1 MPRLL
6 PVSRRSLLVARSA
19 LLVALL
25 LLTAGQA
32 FADLAK
38 LDPRARVALAQLRA
52 GEPSASMMAYSQAVN
67 EQGELDV
74 FIVSSASRAELEAA
88 GARVRT
94 VAGEVCTAYIPVAA
108 VEAVA
113 ALPSVRSIT
122 GAAPCYEELDASVPA
137 TNATALRGAGPAFTG
152 MNGAGVLVGDVDSG
166 MDYKHGD
173 FKDAAG
179 NSRLVSL
186 WDQTD
191 AGGPT
196 PGSFAY
202 GSEWFPAELTAGTAR
217 AVDLSG
223 HGTHVMGI
231 IGGDGSLTGG
241 AVPEYTYAGMAPM
254 ADLIFVKTTMY
265 STDIIDGVNYIFG
278 KATAL
283 GKNAA
288 VNLSLGSQFGPHD
301 GSSPFESGLNALCGP
316 GRIVAK
322 SAGNDRGTNL
332 HAMLFATGAG
342 DSAKLT
348 VAGGTTSGRLLAID
362 GYYGASDN
370 LNVTIRS
377 PGNKF
382 IGPITLGNVNAA
394 YPGATTGVNGRVYL
408 ENGLSLTSRGD
419 REVYV
424 ELTSL
429 GTGVGSITGIWT
441 FYFTPVSLGGDA
453 RVDLWRYYLSTAS
466 LTGSFTLKNTNSYL
480 VGEPG
485 NADSVITT
493 ASWSSK
499 RYWYDCAGHYLNFT
513 GSANPGYLSPFSS
526 PGPTRDG
533 RQKPDIAAPGA
544 VIGSALSQDLS
555 TICPTGN
562 STYLPDG
569 QKHQVMQGTSMA
581 APHTTGAVA
590 LLMQKYGA
598 ISPAWAKA
606 YFQNHAMVDSYTGTP
621 WTADWGWGKLWLGDL
636 LDPAVTVTY
645 PNGGETLVSNTLANL
660 TWNATDNVAVT
671 AVDLLLSWTG
681 AAGPYVPLVSGLV
694 NSGSYPWT
702 VTLPG
707 GTGCLLSD
715 CWLKV
720 VAHDAQGNAG
730 SDISDAVF
738 TLMDLATPT
747 LLSRFT
753 ASPVA
758 SGIELRWQF
767 SDPGSFGAVTVER
780 TQDLAGPWAA
790 VAVELQDESGVNVA
804 LDRSAQSGNTYWYRI
819 AASMDGTR
827 LTFGP
832 IEATAGEVIVDFALS
847 QPLPNPTSGGTMRVG
862 FAVPRDS
869 RVSLCLYDMQGRR
882 VATLVDAML
891 PAGRHQAM
899 WNGTA
904 GGQLAPAGIYFV
916 RMKAPGVNLT
926 RRLVVTR

>member
-1 MPRLL
+1 MAR
-6 PVSRRSLLVARSA
+6 PVPLFLV
-19 LLVALL
+19 VALF

-32 FADLAK
+32 LADLAK
-38 LDPRARVALAQLRA
+38 LDPRARVALAQRKA
-52 GEPSASMMAYSQAVN
+52 GEPSAGMMAYMQAVN
-67 EQGELDV
+67 EQGDLDV

-94 VAGEVCTAYIPVAA
+94 VAGDVCTAYIPIAA
-108 VEAVA
+108 VEAVV
-113 ALPSVRSIT
+113 ALPGVRSIS

-137 TNATALRGAGPAFTG
+137 TNATALRGAGPMFTG
-152 MNGAGVLVGDVDSG
+152 MNGAGVLVGNVDSG
-166 MDYKHGD
+166 LDYKHGD

-179 NSRLVSL
+179 NTRLVSL

-191 AGGPT
+191 AGGPN
-196 PGSFAY
+196 PGGFAY

-217 AVDLSG
+217 EVDVNG

-265 STDIIDGVNYIFG
+265 TTDILDGVNYIFE

-301 GSSPFESGLNALCGP
+301 GSSPFESALNALCGP

-322 SAGNDRGTNL
+322 SAGNDRGTNI
-332 HAMLFATGAG
+332 HAMLFAMGAG

-348 VAGGTTSGRLLAID
+348 VAGGTVSGRLLAVD
-362 GYYGASDN
+362 GYYGASDDIS
-370 LNVTIRS
+370 VTIRT
-377 PGNKF
+377 PGNLF
-382 IGPITLGNVNAA
+382 IGPIPLGSANAA
-394 YPGATTGVNGRVYL
+394 YPGAITNVNGRVYI
-408 ENGLSLTSRGD
+408 ENGLSLTARGD

-424 ELTSL
+424 ELASR
-429 GTGVGSITGIWT
+429 GTGVGSITGVWT

-453 RVDLWRYYLSTAS
+453 RVDLWRYYTSTTS
-466 LTGSFTLKNTNSYL
+466 LTGVFTLRNTNSGL
-480 VGEPG
+480 VSEPG

-493 ASWSSK
+493 ASWTTK
-499 RYWYDCAGHYLNFT
+499 RTWTDCSGNLLAYYAAPAG
-513 GSANPGYLSPFSS
+513 NPGNLSPFSS

-533 RQKPDIAAPGA
+533 RQKPDIAAPGS

-555 TICPTGN
+555 TACPTGY
-562 STYLPDG
+562 STYLADD
-569 QKHQVMQGTSMA
+569 QKHQIMQGTSMA

-606 YFQNHAMVDSYTGTP
+606 YFRNKAIVDSYTGAP

-636 LDPAVTVTY
+636 LDPMVTVTY
-645 PNGGETLVSNTLANL
+645 PNGGEEFLTGTTANV
-660 TWNATDNVAVT
+660 TWNATDNVGVT
-671 AVDLLLSWTG
+671 SVDLLLSRSG
-681 AAGPYVPLVSGLV
+681 SGGPYAPLVSGIA
-694 NSGSYPWT
+694 NSGSYLWA
-702 VTLPG
+702 VDLPP
-707 GTGCLLSD
+707 GTN

-720 VAHDAQGNAG
+720 VASDAMGNSG
-730 SDISDAVF
+730 SDTNDAAF
-738 TLMDLATPT
+738 TIVDMATPT

-753 ASPVA
+753 ALAVA

-767 SDPGSFGAVTVER
+767 ADPGSFGAVTVER
-780 TQDLAGPWAA
+780 SQDPEGPWAA
-790 VAVELQDESGVNVA
+790 VIVELQDEGGVNVA
-804 LDRSAQSGNTYWYRI
+804 LDRSALSGSTYWYRI
-819 AASMDGTR
+819 AASMGAMQV
-827 LTFGP
+827 TFGP

-847 QPLPNPTSGGTMRVG
+847 RPLPNPMSGGSTRVD
-862 FAVPRDS
+862 FAVPRVA
-869 RVSLCLYDMQGRR
+869 RVDLSLYDMQGRR
-882 VATLVDAML
+882 VATLVEGLL

-899 WNGTA
+899 WNGIA
-904 GGQLAPAGIYFV
+904 GERSAPAGVYFV
-916 RMKAPGVNLT
+916 RLQASGVNLS
-926 RRLVVTR
+926 RKVVVTR

>member
-1 MPRLL
+1 MTRPL
-6 PVSRRSLLVARSA
+6 PSLLLAT
-19 LLVALL
+19 LL
-25 LLTAGQA
+25 LLVAGQA
-32 FADLAK
+32 FADLSK
-38 LDPRARVALAQLRA
+38 LDPRARLALARLQA
-52 GEPSASMMAYSQAVN
+52 GESSATMMSYSQAVN
-67 EQGELDV
+67 ADGDLDV
-74 FIVSSASRAELEAA
+74 FIVGSASRAQLEAA

-94 VAGEVCTAYIPVAA
+94 VAGDVCTAYIPVAA

-113 ALPSVRSIT
+113 ALPGVRSIS

-137 TNATALRGAGPAFTG
+137 TNATAMRGAAPTFTG

-179 NSRLVSL
+179 NTRLVSL

-202 GSEWFPAELTAGTAR
+202 GSEWFPADLTAGTAR
-217 AVDLSG
+217 EVDVSG

-241 AVPEYTYAGMAPM
+241 TVPAFTYVGMAPM

-265 STDIIDGVNYIFG
+265 STDIVDGVSYIFQ

-283 GKNAA
+283 GKNAS
-288 VNLSLGSQFGPHD
+288 VNLSLGSHFGPHD
-301 GSSPFESGLNALCGP
+301 GSSPFETGLNALSGP
-316 GRIVAK
+316 GRIIAK

-332 HAMLFATGAG
+332 HAMLYATGAG

-348 VAGGTTSGRLLAID
+348 IGGGTTSGRLLALD

-370 LNVTIRS
+370 LNVTIRT
-377 PGNKF
+377 PGNLF
-382 IGPITLGNVNAA
+382 IGPITLGNIYSAV
-394 YPGATTGVNGRVYL
+394 TGVNGQVYL
-408 ENGLSLTSRGD
+408 ENGVTLTSRGD
-419 REVYV
+419 REVYA

-429 GTGVGSITGIWT
+429 GTGTGSISGVWT
-441 FYFTPVSLGGDA
+441 FYFTPVSLGGSA
-453 RVDLWRYYLSTAS
+453 RVDLWRFYLSSSS

-493 ASWSSK
+493 ASWTTK

-513 GSANPGYLSPFSS
+513 GSVNPGNLSPFSS

-533 RQKPDIAAPGA
+533 RQKPDITAPGS

-555 TICPTGN
+555 TVCPAGN

-606 YFQNHAMVDSYTGTP
+606 YLRDNAIIDTYTGTP

-645 PNGGETLVSNTLANL
+645 PNGGEVLLTTTIPNL
-660 TWNATDNVAVT
+660 TWNATDNVGVT
-671 AVDLLLSWTG
+671 SVDLLLSRTG
-681 AAGPYVPLVSGLV
+681 SAGSYVPLVSGIP
-694 NSGSYPWT
+694 NSGSYAWS
-702 VTLPG
+702 VTLPA
-707 GTGCLLSD
+707 SND

-720 VAHDAQGNAG
+720 VAHDAKGNTA
-730 SDISDAVF
+730 SDISNAAFAIVDV
-738 TLMDLATPT
+738 ATPT
-747 LLSRFT
+747 VLSRFT

-780 TQDLAGPWAA
+780 AQAQDGPWAA
-790 VAVELQDESGVNVA
+790 VVVERHDESGVSVA
-804 LDRSAQSGNTYWYRI
+804 LDRSAQGGSTYWYRI
-819 AASMDGTR
+819 AANTGATR
-827 LTFGP
+827 VTFGP
-832 IEATAGEVIVDFALS
+832 IEATAGEVIVDFALGR
-847 QPLPNPTSGGTMRVG
+847 PLPNPTSGETRVDL
-862 FAVPRDS
+862 AVPRDS
-869 RVSLCLYDMQGRR
+869 RVSLGLYDMQGRR
-882 VATLVDAML
+882 VATLMEGLL

-904 GGQLAPAGIYFV
+904 GGRSAPAGIYFV
-916 RMKAPGVNLT
+916 RMQAPGVSLT

>member
-1 MPRLL
+1 MNRPVRLF
-6 PVSRRSLLVARSA
+6 

-25 LLTAGQA
+25 LIVAGQA
-32 FADLAK
+32 SADLAK
-38 LDPRARVALAQLRA
+38 LDPRARAALAGLQTGA
-52 GEPSASMMAYSQAVN
+52 SSASLMAYSQAVN
-67 EQGELDV
+67 GQGELDV

-94 VAGEVCTAYIPVAA
+94 VAGDVCTAYIPLAV

-113 ALPSVRSIT
+113 ALPGVRSIN
-122 GAAPCYEELDASVPA
+122 GAAPCYEELNTSVPA
-137 TNATALRGAGPAFTG
+137 TDATLFRGPGPTFTG
-152 MNGAGVLVGDVDSG
+152 LNGAGVLVGDVDSG

-179 NSRLVSL
+179 NTRLVSL

-191 AGGPT
+191 AVGPT
-196 PGSFAY
+196 PVSFPY
-202 GSEWFPAELTAGTAR
+202 GSEWFPADLTAGTAR
-217 AVDLSG
+217 EVDLSG

-241 AVPEYTYAGMAPM
+241 TVPQYTYAGMAPM

-265 STDIIDGVNYIFG
+265 TTDILDGVSYIFE

-322 SAGNDRGTNL
+322 SAGNDRGTNW

-348 VAGGTTSGRLLAID
+348 IAGGATSGRLLGID
-362 GYYGASDN
+362 GYYGASDDIS
-370 LNVTIRS
+370 VTIRT
-377 PGNKF
+377 PGNLF
-382 IGPITLGNVNAA
+382 IGPIPLAGANAA
-394 YPGATTGVNGRVYL
+394 YPGVNTGVNGRVYI

-429 GTGVGSITGIWT
+429 GLGTGNITGTWT
-441 FYFTPVSLGGDA
+441 FYFTPVSLGGSA
-453 RVDLWRYYLSTAS
+453 RVDLWRFYSSSAS
-466 LTGSFTLKNTNSYL
+466 LTGTFTLRNTNSYL

-493 ASWSSK
+493 ASWTTK
-499 RYWYDCAGHYLNFT
+499 RYWTDCGARYLNFG
-513 GSANPGYLSPFSS
+513 GSVDPGNLSPFSS

-533 RQKPDIAAPGA
+533 RQKPDITAPGA
-544 VIGSALSQDLS
+544 AIGSALSQDLS
-555 TICPTGN
+555 TVCPATS

-590 LLMQKYGA
+590 LLMQKFGA

-606 YFQNHAMVDSYTGTP
+606 YFRNNAIVDSYTGTP

-636 LDPAVTVTY
+636 LDPAVTLTY
-645 PNGGETLVSNTLANL
+645 PNGGELLTTGTAVNV
-660 TWNATDNVAVT
+660 TWNATDNIGVT
-671 AVDLLLSWTG
+671 SVDLLLSRTG
-681 AAGPYVPLVSGLV
+681 SGGPYAPLVTGV
-694 NSGSYPWT
+694 ANSGSYPWA
-702 VTLPG
+702 VDLPP
-707 GTGCLLSD
+707 GTDCWVRVVARDAAGNSGSDLSD
-715 CWLKV
+715 
-720 VAHDAQGNAG
+720 AAFTII
-730 SDISDAVF
+730 DI
-738 TLMDLATPT
+738 ATPT

-767 SDPGSFGAVTVER
+767 SDPGSFGAVSIER
-780 TQDLAGPWAA
+780 AQAAEGPWAA
-790 VAVELQDESGVNVA
+790 VVVESKNESGVNVA
-804 LDRSAQSGNTYWYRI
+804 LDRSALSGSTYWYRI
-819 AASMDGTR
+819 AATTGATR
-827 LTFGP
+827 VTFGP

-847 QPLPNPTSGGTMRVG
+847 RPLPNPTSGEATRVD
-862 FAVPRDS
+862 FAVPRYS
-869 RVSLCLYDMQGRR
+869 RVTLGLYDMQGRR
-882 VATLVDAML
+882 VATLLEGAL

-904 GGQLAPAGIYFV
+904 GGSPAPAGIYFV
-916 RMKAPGVNLT
+916 RLQAPGVNLT

>member
-1 MPRLL
+1 MKR
-6 PVSRRSLLVARSA
+6 PVPLFLLVV
-19 LLVALL
+19 LFM
-25 LLTAGQA
+25 LTAGQA
-32 FADLAK
+32 LADLAK
-38 LDPRARVALAQLRA
+38 LDPRARAALAQLQT
-52 GEPSASMMAYSQAVN
+52 GESFASMVAYSQAVN

-74 FIVSSASRAELEAA
+74 FIVSSASRAELAAA

-94 VAGEVCTAYIPVAA
+94 VAGEVCTAYIPLAA
-108 VEAVA
+108 VETVA
-113 ALPSVRSIT
+113 ALAGVRSIS
-122 GAAPCYEELDASVPA
+122 GAAPCYEELNASVPA

-152 MNGAGVLVGDVDSG
+152 LNGAGVLVGDVDSG

-179 NSRLVSL
+179 NTRLVSL

-196 PGSFAY
+196 PGNFAY
-202 GSEWFPAELTAGTAR
+202 GTEWLPPELNAGTAR
-217 AVDLSG
+217 AVDVSG

-231 IGGDGSLTGG
+231 IGGDGSLSGG
-241 AVPEYTYAGMAPM
+241 TVPEYTYAGMAPM

-265 STDIIDGVNYIFG
+265 TTDILDGVNYIFEQ
-278 KATAL
+278 ATAL

-322 SAGNDRGTNL
+322 SAGNDRGTNM
-332 HAMLFATGAG
+332 HAMLFAIGAG

-370 LNVTIRS
+370 ISVTIRT
-377 PGNKF
+377 PGNHF
-382 IGPITLGNVNAA
+382 IGPIPLGSANAA
-394 YPGATTGVNGRVYL
+394 YPGAITNVNGRVYI
-408 ENGLSLTSRGD
+408 ENGLTLTSRGD

-424 ELTSL
+424 ELTSR

-441 FYFTPVSLGGDA
+441 FYFTPVSLGGNA
-453 RVDLWRYYLSTAS
+453 RVDLWRYYSSTS
-466 LTGSFTLKNTNSYL
+466 LLTGAFTLKNTNSYL

-493 ASWSSK
+493 AAWTTK
-499 RYWYDCAGHYLNFT
+499 RYWTDCGGRTLNFT
-513 GSANPGYLSPFSS
+513 GAVDPGNLSPFSS

-555 TICPTGN
+555 TVCPATS

-581 APHTTGAVA
+581 APQVTGAVA

-606 YFQNHAMVDSYTGTP
+606 YFRNNAIVDAYTGAP
-621 WTADWGWGKLWLGDL
+621 WSADWGWGKLWLGDL

-645 PNGGETLVSNTLANL
+645 PNGGEEFFTGTSVNV
-660 TWNATDNVAVT
+660 TWNAGDNVGVT
-671 AVDLLLSWTG
+671 AVDLLLSRDG
-681 AAGPYVPLVSGLV
+681 SAGPYVTLVSGIA
-694 NSGSYPWT
+694 NSGSYLWA
-702 VTLPG
+702 VELPP
-707 GTGCLLSD
+707 GTD

-720 VAHDAQGNAG
+720 VASDAAGNTG
-730 SDISDAVF
+730 SDTNDVAF
-738 TLMDLATPT
+738 TIKDIATPT

-753 ASPVA
+753 ALPVA

-767 SDPGSFGAVTVER
+767 SDPGSFGTVTVER
-780 TQDLAGPWAA
+780 ALRSDGPWAA
-790 VAVELQDESGVNVA
+790 VDVELQDESDVNIA
-804 LDRSAQSGNTYWYRI
+804 LDRNAQSGSTYWYRI
-819 AASMDGTR
+819 AASMDGMR

-847 QPLPNPTSGGTMRVG
+847 RPLPNPTSGGTTRVD
-862 FAVPRDS
+862 FAIPRDS
-869 RVSLCLYDMQGRR
+869 RVSLSLYDMQGRR
-882 VATLVDAML
+882 AATLVDALL
-891 PAGRHQAM
+891 PAGRHQAT

-904 GGQLAPAGIYFV
+904 GGRLAPAGIYFV
-916 RMKAPGVNLT
+916 RMQAPGVNLT